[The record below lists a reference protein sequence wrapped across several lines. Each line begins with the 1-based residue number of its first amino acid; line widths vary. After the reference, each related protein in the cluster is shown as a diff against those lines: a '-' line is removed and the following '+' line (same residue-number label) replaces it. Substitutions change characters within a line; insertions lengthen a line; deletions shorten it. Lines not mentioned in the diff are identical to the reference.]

1 MTQKEALEIMKM
13 GFNVFLTGEPGTG
26 KTYVLSKY
34 IEFLRKKNIPIG
46 ITASTGI
53 AATHLDGVTIDS
65 WSGLGIRDDLT
76 EKDLEIL
83 NNKFH
88 LRNRLLKT
96 KVLIIDEVS
105 MVSGKK
111 LDLYDKILRNIRG
124 KNLPFGGLQLILSG
138 DLFQLPPVSNDRNK
152 IDFIFNSNSWQDL
165 DLRICYLTQAFRH
178 KDQQL
183 LDILMSIRESKV
195 DKNIIYKLR
204 QTSTNTFD
212 NRITP
217 TKLYTHN
224 IDVDTIN
231 NQELEKLQE
240 EPREYYMASLGN
252 DKLTA
257 VLKNTCLAPEVLK
270 LKKKALVMFV
280 RNNYSDG
287 YVNGTMGKVHGF
299 NNNGDPV
306 IELFSG
312 KKVSVIPTQWTI
324 MDGDKIIAQ
333 LTQIPLRLA
342 WAITVHKSQGMTL
355 DAAELDLSKSFLM
368 GMGYVALS
376 RVRSLRGLRLLGLN
390 EMALKV
396 NPLVSEFD
404 KNLLEISDDIAKNL
418 GKMGILKKWLKKR
431 KFMYFLTSP
440 SIS

>member
-13 GFNVFLTGEPGTG
+13 GYNVFLTGEPGTG
-26 KTYVLSKY
+26 KTYVLNKY
-34 IEFLRKKNIPIG
+34 IEFLRKKNIAIG

-65 WSGLGIRDDLT
+65 WSGLGIRDELT
-76 EKDLEIL
+76 EKDLEL
-83 NNKFH
+83 LKNKFH
-88 LRNRLLKT
+88 LRNRLMKI

-138 DLFQLPPVSNDRNK
+138 DLFQLPPVAKDRNS
-152 IDFIFNSNSWQDL
+152 IDFIFNARSWQDL
-165 DLRICYLTQAFRH
+165 DLRICYLTKAFRH

-195 DKNIIYKLR
+195 DQNIIDRLR
-204 QTSTNTFD
+204 ETSKNTFG

-217 TKLYTHN
+217 AKLYTHN
-224 IDVDTIN
+224 IDVDAIN
-231 NQELEKLQE
+231 NQELEKLQD
-240 EPREYYMASLGN
+240 EPHEFYMASLGN
-252 DKLTA
+252 EKLTTA
-257 VLKNTCLAPEVLK
+257 LKNTCLAPEVLK

-299 NNNGDPV
+299 NNNGEPIV
-306 IELFSG
+306 ELYSG
-312 KKVSVIPTQWTI
+312 KKVTVIPSHWTI

-355 DAAELDLSKSFLM
+355 DAAELDLSKSFLL

-376 RVRSLRGLRLLGLN
+376 RVRSLRGLKLRGLN

-396 NPLVSEFD
+396 NPQVTEFD
-404 KNLLEISDDIAKNL
+404 KYLLKLSEETAKNL
-418 GKMGILKKWLKKR
+418 GKMAFLKKWLKKR
-431 KFMYFLTSP
+431 KYMYILTSP
-440 SIS
+440 IA